1 MARVLAN
8 DAHDPAALND
18 LALVAHTT
26 DAGSNLHNS
35 SRLLGRI
42 CIVLKSMRKQLTDAS
57 LPGIE
62 GRYINK
68 DWVSG

>member
-8 DAHDPAALND
+8 YAHDPAALDD

-42 CIVLKSMRKQLTDAS
+42 WFVLESLCEQLADAS
-57 LPGIE
+57 FPGIE
-62 GRYINK
+62 GRYVNK
-68 DWVSG
+68 DWVSR